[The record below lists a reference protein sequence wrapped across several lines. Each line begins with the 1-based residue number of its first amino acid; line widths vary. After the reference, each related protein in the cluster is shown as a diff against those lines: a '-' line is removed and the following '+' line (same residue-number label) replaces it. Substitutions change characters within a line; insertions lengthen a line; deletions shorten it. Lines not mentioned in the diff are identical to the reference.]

1 MGAKYDF
8 GGVAT
13 KYGIRCAD
21 GLTIHKGAFTDCDGA
36 KVPLVWN
43 HQHGSLSNVLG
54 HAILEDRGDHIYAH
68 CKLNNTPEGQRAR
81 EILAN
86 NDLTA
91 LSIYANNLD
100 KKGKNVMHGVIREVS
115 LVLAGANPGALIDTV
130 SIAHSLGITDPEEI
144 ADVAADLDEAV
155 IYHGLDD
162 SIDVDDEEEY
172 DEDEDDEDDDED
184 EYDEDEEG
192 EEDEDDYDD
201 DEDDSEDDDA
211 EGDSVEHSADSEGP
225 SAQEIYESL
234 NEDQLALLHAM
245 LAEVIA
251 VNNGESIE
259 EEEEDVKHNV
269 YDTEGYVSNGPV
281 LSLADRQQILK
292 DAKRLGSLK
301 EAIKH
306 HMEDEDGV
314 IAHAIIPSPNYPTN
328 ADGSTQTYGIANID
342 WLFPEPKALNNGA
355 PEFIKRDMD
364 WVSHLMGSV
373 HHTPFARV
381 KMMFADITEDEAR
394 ARGYMKGKQKI
405 EEVFTLLKRS
415 FGPQTIYKKQKLD
428 RDDIVDIT
436 DFDVV
441 GWIREEMRFM
451 LQEEIARA
459 ILVGDGRNPASDD
472 KIQETHICPIWKDD
486 ELFTIHVR
494 LPLVQNETESARAKR
509 IIKACIKARKQ
520 YKGTGNPKMFTTA
533 DEHTEMLLLEDG
545 NGYSLYKTDSELAT
559 KCRVSEIVEVP
570 VMEGLT
576 ETVTDTQAGTSTT
589 YQIAAI
595 IVNPVDYNVGTDRG
609 GEVNTFEDFDIDYNQ
624 HKYLIETRLS
634 GAMVRPKAA
643 IVIEIEAPSQGG

>member
-1 MGAKYDF
+1 MKGKYDF

-13 KYGIRCAD
+13 MYNTKCAD
-21 GLTIHKGAFTDCDGA
+21 GLTIHKGAFSDCDGA

-43 HQHGSLSNVLG
+43 HQHGSVSNVLG

-68 CKLNNTPEGQRAR
+68 CKLNDTPEGQRAKQ
-81 EILAN
+81 ILAN

-91 LSIYANNLD
+91 LSIYANNLS

-115 LVLAGANPGALIDTV
+115 LVLAGANPGALIDTI
-130 SIAHSLGITDPEEI
+130 SIAHSMGYTDPDEI
-144 ADVAADLDEAV
+144 AELDLDEAY

-162 SIDVDDEEEY
+162 AIDIEDDEDDEY
-172 DEDEDDEDDDED
+172 DDEDDEDYEDED
-184 EYDEDEEG
+184 EIED
-192 EEDEDDYDD
+192 EEDEDYDEES
-201 DEDDSEDDDA
+201 DEDDI
-211 EGDSVEHSADSEGP
+211 EHSADSEEGP
-225 SAQEIYESL
+225 SAEEIFNSM
-234 NEDQLALLHAM
+234 NDDQKTLLYAM
-245 LAEVIA
+245 LAEVA
-251 VNNGESIE
+251 EGGNIE
-259 EEEEDVKHNV
+259 EEENEDMKHNMF
-269 YDTEGYVSNGPV
+269 DTDGYVSDGPV

-306 HMEDEDGV
+306 NMEDEDGV
-314 IAHAIIPSPNYPTN
+314 LAHAIIPSPNYPQN
-328 ADGSTQTYGIANID
+328 EDGTTQTYGIANID
-342 WLFPEPKALNNGA
+342 WLFPNPKAISTGA
-355 PEFIKRDMD
+355 PEFIKRDMS
-364 WVSHLMGSV
+364 WVQELMGSV

-415 FGPQTIYKKQKLD
+415 YGPQTIYKKQKLD

-451 LQEEIARA
+451 LQEEVARA
-459 ILVGDGRNPASDD
+459 VLVGDGRNPASDD
-472 KIQETHICPIWKDD
+472 KIKETNICPIWKDD
-486 ELFTIHVR
+486 ELYTIHVR

-509 IIKACIKARKQ
+509 IIRAAIKARKD
-520 YKGTGNPKMFTTA
+520 YKGSGNPKMFTTA

-545 NGYSLYKTDSELAT
+545 QGYSLYKTDTELAT
-559 KCRVSEIVEVP
+559 KCRVSKIVEVP

-589 YQIAAI
+589 YQVVAI
-595 IVNPVDYNVGTDRG
+595 IVNPVDYNIGTDRG

-634 GAMVRPKAA
+634 GAMVRPKSA

>member
-54 HAILEDRGDHIYAH
+54 HAILEDRGDYIYAH

-91 LSIYANNLD
+91 LSIYANNLN

-115 LVLAGANPGALIDTV
+115 LVLAGANPGALIDTI
-130 SIAHSLGITDPEEI
+130 SIAHSMGYTDPEEI
-144 ADVAADLDEAV
+144 AELDLDEA
-155 IYHGLDD
+155 ILYHGLDD
-162 SIDVDDEEEY
+162 AIDVEDDEEDDDEEDDEDGEY
-172 DEDEDDEDDDED
+172 DEDDEDETDDDE
-184 EYDEDEEG
+184 ES
-192 EEDEDDYDD
+192 
-201 DEDDSEDDDA
+201 DEDDSESEDDA
-211 EGDSVEHSADSEGP
+211 EGDSVEHSAEDSEGP
-225 SAQEIYESL
+225 SAQEIYESM

-251 VNNGESIE
+251 SKEGEDNE
-259 EEEEDVKHNV
+259 EEEEEMKHNV
-269 YDTEGYVSNGPV
+269 YDADGYTSNGPV
-281 LSLADRQQILK
+281 LSLEDRQTILK

-306 HMEDEDGV
+306 HMEDEGGV
-314 IAHAIIPSPNYPTN
+314 IAHAIIPTPNYPHN
-328 ADGSTQTYGIANID
+328 ADGTTQTYGIANID

-364 WVSHLMGSV
+364 WVSHLMGSI

-472 KIQETHICPIWKDD
+472 KIKETNICPIWKDD
-486 ELFTIHVR
+486 ELYTIHVR
-494 LPLVQNETESARAKR
+494 LPLVQNETEAARAKR
-509 IIKACIKARKQ
+509 IIRACIKARKQ
-520 YKGTGNPKMFTTA
+520 YKGTGSPKMFTTA

-545 NGYSLYKTDSELAT
+545 NGYSLYKTDNELAT

-576 ETVTDTQAGTSTT
+576 ETVTETVEGVTVTKT
-589 YQIAAI
+589 YGIAAI

-609 GEVNTFEDFDIDYNQ
+609 GEVNTFEDFDINYNQ
-624 HKYLIETRLS
+624 HKYLIETRMS

-643 IVIEIEAPSQGG
+643 IVIEIEQPEEAG

>member
-21 GLTIHKGAFTDCDGA
+21 GLTIHKGAFADCDGA

-91 LSIYANNLD
+91 LSIYANNLN

-130 SIAHSLGITDPEEI
+130 SVAHSLGITDPEEI

-162 SIDVDDEEEY
+162 SIDVDEEDDEEE
-172 DEDEDDEDDDED
+172 DDE
-184 EYDEDEEG
+184 EEEN
-192 EEDEDDYDD
+192 EENE
-201 DEDDSEDDDA
+201 DEDDSED
-211 EGDSVEHSADSEGP
+211 EGDEESSEDDVQHSDDDSSDGSMDPE
-225 SAQEIYESL
+225 AIYQSM
-234 NEDQLALLHAM
+234 NDDQKALLYAM
-245 LAEVIA
+245 LSEVA
-251 VNNGESIE
+251 NGGNIE

-281 LSLADRQQILK
+281 LSLADRQTILK

-306 HMEDEDGV
+306 HMEDENGV
-314 IAHAIIPSPNYPTN
+314 IAHAIIPEPNYPQN

-355 PEFIKRDMD
+355 PEFIKRDMS

>member
-1 MGAKYDF
+1 MGVKYDF
-8 GGVAT
+8 GGIAT

-21 GLTIHKGAFTDCDGA
+21 GLTIHKGAFTDCDGT

-43 HQHGSLSNVLG
+43 HQHDKVSNVLG
-54 HAILEDRGDHIYAH
+54 HAILEDRGDYIYAH
-68 CKLNNTPEGQRAR
+68 CKLNDTPEGQRAR
-81 EILAN
+81 QILAN

-91 LSIYANNLD
+91 LSIYANNLS
-100 KKGKNVMHGVIREVS
+100 KKGKNVMHGMIREVS
-115 LVLAGANPGALIDTV
+115 LVLAGANPGALIDTI
-130 SIAHSLGITDPEEI
+130 SIAHSMGYTDPDEI
-144 ADVAADLDEAV
+144 AELDLDEAY

-162 SIDVDDEEEY
+162 AIDV
-172 DEDEDDEDDDED
+172 
-184 EYDEDEEG
+184 DEDEED
-192 EEDEDDYDD
+192 EEIEDE
-201 DEDDSEDDDA
+201 EPEESEDDDIQHSDEEGEAASDDSNDA
-211 EGDSVEHSADSEGP
+211 EA
-225 SAQEIYESL
+225 IYNSL
-234 NEDQLALLHAM
+234 NDKQKALLYAM
-245 LAEVIA
+245 LAEVK
-251 VNNGESIE
+251 NGGTSNDKE
-259 EEEEDVKHNV
+259 EEEEMKHNV
-269 YDTEGYVSNGPV
+269 YDADGYTSNGPV
-281 LSLADRQQILK
+281 LSLEDRKLILK

-306 HMEDEDGV
+306 HMEDENGV
-314 IAHAIIPSPNYPTN
+314 IAHAIIPAPNYPQN
-328 ADGSTQTYGIANID
+328 ADGTTQTYGIANID

-472 KIQETHICPIWKDD
+472 KIKETNICPIWKDD
-486 ELFTIHVR
+486 ELYTIHVR
-494 LPLVQNETESARAKR
+494 LPLVQNETEAARAKR
-509 IIKACIKARKQ
+509 IIRACIKARKQ

-545 NGYSLYKTDSELAT
+545 NGYSLYKTDNELAT

-576 ETVTDTQAGTSTT
+576 ETVTETIEGQTVTKT
-589 YQIAAI
+589 YGIAAI

-624 HKYLIETRLS
+624 HKYLIETRMS

-643 IVIEIEAPSQGG
+643 IVIEIEQPAEAG

>member
-43 HQHGSLSNVLG
+43 HQHGSLNNVLG

-91 LSIYANNLD
+91 LSIYANNLN

-162 SIDVDDEEEY
+162 SIDVDEDEENDEEE
-172 DEDEDDEDDDED
+172 DDEE
-184 EYDEDEEG
+184 EEDEE
-192 EEDEDDYDD
+192 
-201 DEDDSEDDDA
+201 DEDDSED
-211 EGDSVEHSADSEGP
+211 EGDEESSEDDVQHSDDDSSDGSMDPEAIFQ
-225 SAQEIYESL
+225 SM
-234 NEDQLALLHAM
+234 NDDQKALLYAM
-245 LAEVIA
+245 LSEVA
-251 VNNGESIE
+251 NGGNIE

-314 IAHAIIPSPNYPTN
+314 IAHAIIPEPNYPHN

-509 IIKACIKARKQ
+509 IIKAAIKARKQ

-545 NGYSLYKTDSELAT
+545 NGYSLYKTDNELAT

-589 YQIAAI
+589 YQVVAI

>member
-1 MGAKYDF
+1 MKGSYDF

-13 KYGIRCAD
+13 MYNTKCAD
-21 GLTIHKGAFTDCDGA
+21 GLTIHKGAFSDCDGA

-43 HQHGSLSNVLG
+43 QQQDKVSNVLG
-54 HAILEDRGDHIYAH
+54 HAVLEDRGDHIYAH
-68 CKLNNTPEGQRAR
+68 CKLNDTPEGQRAR
-81 EILAN
+81 QILAN

-91 LSIYANNLD
+91 LSIYANNLS

-115 LVLAGANPGALIDTV
+115 LVLAGANPGALIDTI
-130 SIAHSLGITDPEEI
+130 SIAHSMGYTDPDEI
-144 ADVAADLDEAV
+144 AELDLDEAY

-162 SIDVDDEEEY
+162 AIDVEDSEDSEDEDEEY
-172 DEDEDDEDDDED
+172 DEDEEDEDESEDEEDESEDDED
-184 EYDEDEEG
+184 EES
-192 EEDEDDYDD
+192 EED
-201 DEDDSEDDDA
+201 
-211 EGDSVEHSADSEGP
+211 VKHSADSEKKGP
-225 SAQEIYESL
+225 SAEEIFNSM
-234 NEDQLALLHAM
+234 NEDQKTLLYAM
-245 LAEVIA
+245 LAEVA
-251 VNNGESIE
+251 EGGSSNTE
-259 EEEEDVKHNV
+259 EEENEDMKHNMF
-269 YDTEGYVSNGPV
+269 DTDGYVSNGPV
-281 LSLADRQQILK
+281 LSLEDRQLILK

-306 HMEDEDGV
+306 HMEDENGV
-314 IAHAIIPSPNYPTN
+314 IAHAIIPEPNYPHN

-342 WLFPEPKALNNGA
+342 WLFPEPKSLNNGA

-472 KIQETHICPIWKDD
+472 KIKETNICPIWKDD
-486 ELFTIHVR
+486 ELYTIHVR
-494 LPLVQNETESARAKR
+494 LPLVQNETEAARAKR
-509 IIKACIKARKQ
+509 IIRACIKARKQ

-545 NGYSLYKTDSELAT
+545 NGYSLYKTDNELAT

-576 ETVTDTQAGTSTT
+576 ETVTETIEGQTVTKT
-589 YQIAAI
+589 YGIAAI

-624 HKYLIETRLS
+624 HKYLIETRMS

-643 IVIEIEAPSQGG
+643 IVIEIEMPEEAG

>member
-21 GLTIHKGAFTDCDGA
+21 GLTIHKGAFADCDGA

-91 LSIYANNLD
+91 LSIYANNLN

-162 SIDVDDEEEY
+162 SIDVDEDEEDDEEDDEEE
-172 DEDEDDEDDDED
+172 
-184 EYDEDEEG
+184 EDEEN
-192 EEDEDDYDD
+192 E
-201 DEDDSEDDDA
+201 DEDDSED
-211 EGDSVEHSADSEGP
+211 EGDEELSEDDVQHSDDDSSDGSMDPE
-225 SAQEIYESL
+225 AIYQSM
-234 NEDQLALLHAM
+234 NDDQKALLYAM
-245 LAEVIA
+245 LSEVA
-251 VNNGESIE
+251 NGGNIE

-281 LSLADRQQILK
+281 LSLADRQTILK

-306 HMEDEDGV
+306 HMEDENGV
-314 IAHAIIPSPNYPTN
+314 IAHAIIPEPNYPQN

-355 PEFIKRDMD
+355 PEFIKRDMS

-373 HHTPFARV
+373 HHTPCARV

-451 LQEEIARA
+451 
-459 ILVGDGRNPASDD
+459 
-472 KIQETHICPIWKDD
+472 THICPIWKDD

>member
-1 MGAKYDF
+1 MGASKYQQDF
-8 GGVAT
+8 GGIAT
-13 KYGIRCAD
+13 MYGTRCAD
-21 GLTIHKGAFTDCDGA
+21 GLTIHKGAFADCDGA

-43 HQHGSLSNVLG
+43 HQHGSVNNVLG
-54 HAILEDRGDHIYAH
+54 HAILEDRGDCIYAH
-68 CKLNNTPEGQRAR
+68 CKLNDTPEGQRAKQ
-81 EILAN
+81 ILAN

-91 LSIYANNLD
+91 LSIYANNLS
-100 KKGKNVMHGVIREVS
+100 KKGKNVMHGMIREVS
-115 LVLAGANPGALIDTV
+115 LVLAGANPGALIDTI
-130 SIAHSLGITDPEEI
+130 SIAHSMGYTDPDEI
-144 ADVAADLDEAV
+144 AELDLDEAY
-155 IYHGLDD
+155 IYHGLDNA
-162 SIDVDDEEEY
+162 IDVDEE
-172 DEDEDDEDDDED
+172 
-184 EYDEDEEG
+184 
-192 EEDEDDYDD
+192 
-201 DEDDSEDDDA
+201 S
-211 EGDSVEHSADSEGP
+211 
-225 SAQEIYESL
+225 
-234 NEDQLALLHAM
+234 
-245 LAEVIA
+245 
-251 VNNGESIE
+251 E
-259 EEEEDVKHNV
+259 EEEEEEVSTLSHANEEVDDVAEDEELDLKAEFEAMSPRNQKVCCALIGAALESAAAGSENTEEEEEEMKHNV
-269 YDTEGYVSNGPV
+269 FDTDGYVNDGPY
-281 LSLADRQQILK
+281 LSLADRQTILK

-314 IAHAIIPSPNYPTN
+314 IAHAIIPSPNYPQN
-328 ADGSTQTYGIANID
+328 EDGTTQEYGIANIN
-342 WLFPEPKALNNGA
+342 WLFPEPKAVTTGA
-355 PEFIKRDMD
+355 PAFIERDRS
-364 WVSHLMGSV
+364 WISHLMGSV

-394 ARGYMKGKQKI
+394 ARGYMKGKKKI

-428 RDDIVDIT
+428 RDDVVDIT

-472 KIQETHICPIWKDD
+472 KIQEAHIHPIWNDD
-486 ELFTIHVR
+486 ELYTIKVR

-509 IIKACIKARKQ
+509 IIRACIKARKD
-520 YKGTGNPKMFTTA
+520 YKGTGSPKMFTTA

-545 NGYSLYKTDSELAT
+545 QGYSLYKTDNELAT

-576 ETVTDTQAGTSTT
+576 ETVTDSQAGTSTT
-589 YQIAAI
+589 YQVAAI

-624 HKYLIETRLS
+624 HKYLIETRIS
-634 GAMVRPKAA
+634 GGLVRPKSA

>member
-8 GGVAT
+8 GGIAT
-13 KYGIRCAD
+13 KYGTRCAD
-21 GLTIHKGAFTDCDGA
+21 GLTINKGAFADCDGI

-43 HQHGSLSNVLG
+43 HQHDKVSNVLG
-54 HAILEDRGDHIYAH
+54 HAILEDRGDCVYAH
-68 CKLNNTPEGQRAR
+68 CKLNDTPEGQRAR
-81 EILAN
+81 QILAN
-86 NDLTA
+86 DDLTA
-91 LSIYANNLD
+91 LSIYANNLSR
-100 KKGKNVMHGVIREVS
+100 KGKNVMHGMIREVS
-115 LVLAGANPGALIDTV
+115 LVLAGANPGALIDTI
-130 SIAHSLGITDPEEI
+130 SIAHSMGYTDPEEI
-144 ADVAADLDEAV
+144 AELDLDEA
-155 IYHGLDD
+155 ILYHGLENA
-162 SIDVDDEEEY
+162 IDI
-172 DEDEDDEDDDED
+172 DDED
-184 EYDEDEEG
+184 EEEDEEG
-192 EEDEDDYDD
+192 ED
-201 DEDDSEDDDA
+201 DESAESSEDDDEESEDDIQHSD
-211 EGDSVEHSADSEGP
+211 EGDGESSEDENE
-225 SAQEIYESL
+225 AEKIYNSM
-234 NEDQLALLHAM
+234 NEDQKALLYAM
-245 LAEVIA
+245 LAEVA
-251 VNNGESIE
+251 EGGSTNNE
-259 EEEEDVKHNV
+259 EEEKDVKHNV
-269 YDTEGYVSNGPV
+269 FDSEGYVNDGPT
-281 LSLADRQQILK
+281 LSLKDRQQILK
-292 DAKRLGSLK
+292 DMKRFGTLK
-301 EAIKH
+301 ESIKH

-314 IAHAIIPSPNYPTN
+314 IAHAIIPAPNYPQN
-328 ADGSTQTYGIANID
+328 ADGTTQTYGIANID
-342 WLFPEPKALNNGA
+342 WLFPEPKAISTGA

-364 WVSHLMGSV
+364 WISHLMGSV

-415 FGPQTIYKKQKLD
+415 FGPQTVYKKQKLD

-472 KIQETHICPIWKDD
+472 KIQEIHIHPIWNDD
-486 ELFTIHVR
+486 ELYTIKVR
-494 LPLVQNETESARAKR
+494 LPLIQNETEAARAKR
-509 IIKACIKARKQ
+509 IIRACIKARKD

-576 ETVTDTQAGTSTT
+576 ETVTETVEGVSVTKT
-589 YQIAAI
+589 YGVAAI

-609 GEVNTFEDFDIDYNQ
+609 GEVNTFEDFDIDVNQ
-624 HKYLIETRLS
+624 HKYLIETRVS
-634 GAMVRPKAA
+634 GGLVRPKAA
-643 IVIEIEAPSQGG
+643 IVIEIEQPEEAG

>member
-8 GGVAT
+8 GGIAT
-13 KYGIRCAD
+13 QYGVRCGD
-21 GLTIHKGAFTDCDGA
+21 GLTIHKDAFKDCDGK

-43 HQHGSLSNVLG
+43 HQHDKIDNVLG
-54 HAILEDRGDHIYAH
+54 HAILEDRGDCIYAH
-68 CKLNNTPEGQRAR
+68 CKLNNTSEGQKAR
-81 EILAN
+81 EILHN
-86 NDLTA
+86 YDIEA
-91 LSIYANNLD
+91 LSIYANELT
-100 KKGKNVMHGVIREVS
+100 KKGKNVMHGNIREVS
-115 LVLAGANPGALIDTV
+115 LVLAGCNPGALIDQI
-130 SIAHSLGITDPEEI
+130 SIAHSMGINDPDEI
-144 ADVAADLDEAV
+144 NNFVEDLDEAY
-155 IYHGLDD
+155 IYHGMND
-162 SIDVDDEEEY
+162 SIEI
-172 DEDEDDEDDDED
+172 EDDDED
-184 EYDEDEEG
+184 G
-192 EEDEDDYDD
+192 ENVEDDVDA
-201 DEDDSEDDDA
+201 EDDNIEHAATDDKEDK
-211 EGDSVEHSADSEGP
+211 EVADSKGSGKTAE
-225 SAQEIYESL
+225 EIFNSM
-234 NEDQLALLHAM
+234 NEDQKTLLYAM
-245 LAEVIA
+245 LAEVA
-251 VNNGESIE
+251 DSNSNGEADNNK
-259 EEEEDVKHNV
+259 EEEDMKHNV
-269 YDTEGYVSNGPV
+269 FDQDGYVSNGPV

-314 IAHAIIPSPNYPTN
+314 IAHAIIPSPNYPQN
-328 ADGSTQTYGIANID
+328 EDGTTQEYGIANIN
-342 WLFPEPKALNNGA
+342 WLFPEPKAVTTGA
-355 PEFIKRDMD
+355 PEFIKRDQD
-364 WVSHLMGSV
+364 WISHLMGSV

-394 ARGYMKGKQKI
+394 ARGYMKGKKKI

-472 KIQETHICPIWKDD
+472 KIQEAHIHPIWNDD
-486 ELFTIHVR
+486 ELYTIKVR
-494 LPLVQNETESARAKR
+494 LSLVQNETEAARAKR
-509 IIKACIKARKQ
+509 IIKACIKARKD

-545 NGYSLYKTDSELAT
+545 NGYSLYKTDTELAT

-589 YQIAAI
+589 YQVAAI

-624 HKYLIETRLS
+624 HKYLIETRIS
-634 GAMVRPKAA
+634 GGLVRPKSA

>member
-21 GLTIHKGAFTDCDGA
+21 GLTIHKGAFADCDGA

-91 LSIYANNLD
+91 LSIYANNLN

-162 SIDVDDEEEY
+162 SIDVDE
-172 DEDEDDEDDDED
+172 EDDEEDDDE
-184 EYDEDEEG
+184 EEEDEEN
-192 EEDEDDYDD
+192 E
-201 DEDDSEDDDA
+201 DEDDSED
-211 EGDSVEHSADSEGP
+211 EGDEESSEDDVQHSDDDSSDGSMDPE
-225 SAQEIYESL
+225 AIYQSM
-234 NEDQLALLHAM
+234 NDDQKALLYAM
-245 LAEVIA
+245 LSEVA
-251 VNNGESIE
+251 NGGNIE

-281 LSLADRQQILK
+281 LSLADRQTILK

-306 HMEDEDGV
+306 HMEDENGV
-314 IAHAIIPSPNYPTN
+314 IAHAIIPEPNYPQN

-355 PEFIKRDMD
+355 PEFIKRDMS

>member
-1 MGAKYDF
+1 MGVKKYNQDF
-8 GGVAT
+8 GGIAT
-13 KYGIRCAD
+13 MYGTRCAD
-21 GLTIHKGAFTDCDGA
+21 GLTIHAGAFADCDGA
-36 KVPLVWN
+36 RVPLVWN
-43 HQHGSLSNVLG
+43 HQHDKIGNVLG
-54 HAILEDRGDHIYAH
+54 HAILEDRGDCVYAH
-68 CKLNNTPEGQRAR
+68 CKLNNTPEGQKAR

-91 LSIYANNLD
+91 LSIYANNLS
-100 KKGKNVMHGVIREVS
+100 KKGKNVMHGMIREVS

-130 SIAHSLGITDPEEI
+130 SIAHSMGYTDPDEI
-144 ADVAADLDEAV
+144 AELDLDEA
-155 IYHGLDD
+155 ILYHGLDD
-162 SIDVDDEEEY
+162 AIDIE
-172 DEDEDDEDDDED
+172 
-184 EYDEDEEG
+184 
-192 EEDEDDYDD
+192 
-201 DEDDSEDDDA
+201 DEDDSEEELED
-211 EGDSVEHSADSEGP
+211 DSEEELAHADDSEEDLGDDEDFDLKAEFERMSP
-225 SAQEIYESL
+225 RDQKVCCAMVGAALEAAAAESE
-234 NEDQLALLHAM
+234 N
-245 LAEVIA
+245 
-251 VNNGESIE
+251 E
-259 EEEEDVKHNV
+259 EEEEEMKHNV
-269 YDTEGYVSNGPV
+269 FDAEGYTNNGPI
-281 LSLADRQQILK
+281 LSVADRQQILK
-292 DAKRLGSLK
+292 DMKRFGTLK

-306 HMEDEDGV
+306 NMEDEDGV
-314 IAHAIIPSPNYPTN
+314 LAHAIIPAPNYPQN
-328 ADGSTQTYGIANID
+328 ADGTTQTYGIANID
-342 WLFPEPKALNNGA
+342 WLFPEPKAISTGA

-364 WVSHLMGSV
+364 WISHLMGSV

-415 FGPQTIYKKQKLD
+415 FGPQTVYKKQKLD

-472 KIQETHICPIWKDD
+472 KIQEIHIHPIWNDD
-486 ELFTIHVR
+486 ELYTIKVR
-494 LPLVQNETESARAKR
+494 LPLIQNETEAARAKR
-509 IIKACIKARKQ
+509 IIRACIKARKD

-545 NGYSLYKTDSELAT
+545 NGYSLYKTDNELAT

-576 ETVTDTQAGTSTT
+576 ETVTETVEGVSVTKT
-589 YQIAAI
+589 YGVAAI

-609 GEVNTFEDFDIDYNQ
+609 GEVNTFEDFDIDVNQ
-624 HKYLIETRLS
+624 HKYLIETRVS
-634 GAMVRPKAA
+634 GGLVRPKSA
-643 IVIEIEAPSQGG
+643 IVIEIEQPEEAG

>member
-1 MGAKYDF
+1 MGEKYDF

-13 KYGIRCAD
+13 MYGTRCAD
-21 GLTIHKGAFTDCDGA
+21 GLTIHKGAFTECDGA

-43 HQHGSLSNVLG
+43 HQHDKVSNVLG

-68 CKLNNTPEGQRAR
+68 CKLNDTPEGQRAR
-81 EILAN
+81 QILAN

-91 LSIYANNLD
+91 LSIYANGLS
-100 KKGKNVMHGVIREVS
+100 KKGKNVMHGTIREVS

-130 SIAHSLGITDPEEI
+130 SIAHAMGYTDPDEIEELDI
-144 ADVAADLDEAV
+144 DEAY
-155 IYHGLDD
+155 IYHGLEDA
-162 SIDVDDEEEY
+162 IDYEEDEEEV
-172 DEDEDDEDDDED
+172 EETEETDDQV
-184 EYDEDEEG
+184 EES
-192 EEDEDDYDD
+192 EED
-201 DEDDSEDDDA
+201 A
-211 EGDSVEHSADSEGP
+211 VEHSADEKSEESGASP
-225 SAQEIYESL
+225 QEIFDSM
-234 NEDQLALLHAM
+234 NEDQKTLLYAM
-245 LAEVIA
+245 LAEVA
-251 VNNGESIE
+251 EGGSNEE

-269 YDTEGYVSNGPV
+269 FDTEGYTNDGPY
-281 LSLADRQQILK
+281 LSLADRQKVLK

-306 HMEDEDGV
+306 NFEDEDGV
-314 IAHAIIPSPNYPTN
+314 LAHAIIPTPNYPHN
-328 ADGSTQTYGIANID
+328 ADGSEQTYGIANID
-342 WLFPEPKALNNGA
+342 WLFPEAKALSSGA
-355 PEFIKRDMD
+355 PEFIKRDMN
-364 WVSHLMGSV
+364 WVQHLMGSV
-373 HHTPFARV
+373 HHTPFSRV

-394 ARGYMKGKQKI
+394 ARGYMKGKKKI

-415 FGPQTIYKKQKLD
+415 FSPQTIYKKQKLD

-459 ILVGDGRNPASDD
+459 VLVGDGRNDASDD
-472 KIQETHICPIWKDD
+472 KIQEAHIKPIWKDD
-486 ELFTIHVR
+486 DLYTIKVR

-509 IIKACIKARKQ
+509 IIKAAIKARID
-520 YKGTGNPKMFTTA
+520 YKGSGNPKMFTTA
-533 DEHTEMLLLEDG
+533 NEHTEMLLLEDG
-545 NGYSLYKTDSELAT
+545 QGYSLYKTDTELAT

-576 ETVTDTQAGTSTT
+576 EEVTESGTSKT
-589 YQIAAI
+589 YQVAAI
-595 IVNPVDYNVGTDRG
+595 IVNPTDYNIGTDRG

-634 GAMVRPKAA
+634 GALVRPKSA
-643 IVIEIEAPSQGG
+643 IVIEIEAPTQGG

>member
-1 MGAKYDF
+1 MGVKKYNQDF

-13 KYGIRCAD
+13 MYGTRCAD
-21 GLTIHKGAFTDCDGA
+21 GLTIHKGAFADCDGA

-43 HQHGSLSNVLG
+43 HQHGSVNNVLG
-54 HAILEDRGDHIYAH
+54 HAILEDCGDHIYAH
-68 CKLNNTPEGQRAR
+68 CKLNDTPEGQRAR
-81 EILAN
+81 QILAN
-86 NDLTA
+86 DDLTA
-91 LSIYANNLD
+91 LSIYANNLS

-115 LVLAGANPGALIDTV
+115 LVLAGANPGALIDQV
-130 SIAHSLGITDPEEI
+130 SIAHAMGYTDPDEI
-144 ADVAADLDEAV
+144 AELDLDEAY
-155 IYHGLDD
+155 IYHGLENA
-162 SIDVDDEEEY
+162 IDVDEEY
-172 DEDEDDEDDDED
+172 DEDDEDDDDEDDEEYED
-184 EYDEDEEG
+184 EYDEDGDDEYDSEDNDGDIEHSGTDEDEEIDLKAEFESMPPEYQEICCAIVG
-192 EEDEDDYDD
+192 AALEAAAAGSENEEEDE
-201 DEDDSEDDDA
+201 E
-211 EGDSVEHSADSEGP
+211 
-225 SAQEIYESL
+225 
-234 NEDQLALLHAM
+234 M
-245 LAEVIA
+245 
-251 VNNGESIE
+251 
-259 EEEEDVKHNV
+259 KHNV
-269 YDTEGYVSNGPV
+269 FDADGYTSNGPV
-281 LSLADRQQILK
+281 LTLEDRQQILK
-292 DAKRLGSLK
+292 DMKKFGTLK

-306 HMEDEDGV
+306 HMEDENGV

-328 ADGSTQTYGIANID
+328 ADGTTQTYGIANID

-428 RDDIVDIT
+428 RDDVVDIT

-451 LQEEIARA
+451 LQEEVARA
-459 ILVGDGRNPASDD
+459 VLVGDGRNPASDD
-472 KIQETHICPIWKDD
+472 KIKETNICPIWKDD
-486 ELFTIHVR
+486 ELYTIHVR
-494 LPLVQNETESARAKR
+494 LPLVQNETEAARAKR
-509 IIKACIKARKQ
+509 IIRACIKARKQ

-545 NGYSLYKTDSELAT
+545 NGYSLYKTDNELAT

-576 ETVTDTQAGTSTT
+576 ETVTETVDGVSVSKT
-589 YQIAAI
+589 YGIAAI
-595 IVNPVDYNVGTDRG
+595 IVNPVDYNIGTDRG
-609 GEVNTFEDFDIDYNQ
+609 GEVNTFEDFDIDVNQ
-624 HKYLIETRLS
+624 HKYLIETRMS
-634 GAMVRPKAA
+634 GALVRPKAA
-643 IVIEIEAPSQGG
+643 IVIEIEMPEEAG

>member
-91 LSIYANNLD
+91 LSIYANNLN

-162 SIDVDDEEEY
+162 SIDVDEDEEDDEEE
-172 DEDEDDEDDDED
+172 DDEE
-184 EYDEDEEG
+184 EEDEE
-192 EEDEDDYDD
+192 
-201 DEDDSEDDDA
+201 DEDDSED
-211 EGDSVEHSADSEGP
+211 EGDEESSEDDVQHSDDDSSDGSMDPE
-225 SAQEIYESL
+225 AIYQSM
-234 NEDQLALLHAM
+234 NDDQKALLYAM
-245 LAEVIA
+245 LSEVA
-251 VNNGESIE
+251 NGGNIE

-306 HMEDEDGV
+306 HMEDENGV
-314 IAHAIIPSPNYPTN
+314 IAHAIIPEPNYPQN

-589 YQIAAI
+589 YQVVAI

>member
-1 MGAKYDF
+1 MKGSYDF

-13 KYGIRCAD
+13 MYNTKCAD
-21 GLTIHKGAFTDCDGA
+21 GLTIHKGAFSDCDGA

-43 HQHGSLSNVLG
+43 HQHDKVSNVLG

-68 CKLNNTPEGQRAR
+68 CKLNDTPEGQRAR
-81 EILAN
+81 QILAN

-91 LSIYANNLD
+91 LSIYANNLS

-115 LVLAGANPGALIDTV
+115 LVLAGANPGALIDTI
-130 SIAHSLGITDPEEI
+130 SIAHSMGYTDPDEI
-144 ADVAADLDEAV
+144 AELDLDEAY

-162 SIDVDDEEEY
+162 AIDVEDSEEDAEDEDEEY
-172 DEDEDDEDDDED
+172 DEDEEDESEDDED
-184 EYDEDEEG
+184 ESEDDEDES
-192 EEDEDDYDD
+192 EED
-201 DEDDSEDDDA
+201 
-211 EGDSVEHSADSEGP
+211 VKHSADSEEKGP
-225 SAQEIYESL
+225 SAEEIFNSM
-234 NEDQLALLHAM
+234 NEDQKTLLYAM
-245 LAEVIA
+245 LAEVA
-251 VNNGESIE
+251 EGGSSNTE
-259 EEEEDVKHNV
+259 EEENEDMKHNMF
-269 YDTEGYVSNGPV
+269 DTDGYVSNGPV
-281 LSLADRQQILK
+281 LSLEDRQLILK

-306 HMEDEDGV
+306 HMEDENGV
-314 IAHAIIPSPNYPTN
+314 IAHAIIPEPNYPHN
-328 ADGSTQTYGIANID
+328 ADGTTQTYGIANID
-342 WLFPEPKALNNGA
+342 WLFPEPKSLNNGA

-472 KIQETHICPIWKDD
+472 KIKETNICPIWKDD
-486 ELFTIHVR
+486 ELYTIHVR
-494 LPLVQNETESARAKR
+494 LPLVQNETEAARAKR
-509 IIKACIKARKQ
+509 IIRACIKARKQ

-545 NGYSLYKTDSELAT
+545 NGYSLYKTDNELAT

-576 ETVTDTQAGTSTT
+576 ETVTETIEGQTVTKT
-589 YQIAAI
+589 YGIAAI

-624 HKYLIETRLS
+624 HKYLIETRMS

-643 IVIEIEAPSQGG
+643 IVIEIETPEEAG

>member
-21 GLTIHKGAFTDCDGA
+21 GLTINKGAFTDCDGA

-54 HAILEDRGDHIYAH
+54 HAILEDRGDYVYAH

-91 LSIYANNLD
+91 LSIYANNLN

-130 SIAHSLGITDPEEI
+130 SIAHSLGYTDPEEI
-144 ADVAADLDEAV
+144 AELDLDEA
-155 IYHGLDD
+155 ILYHGLDD
-162 SIDVDDEEEY
+162 AIDV
-172 DEDEDDEDDDED
+172 DEDDET
-184 EYDEDEEG
+184 EES
-192 EEDEDDYDD
+192 EE
-201 DEDDSEDDDA
+201 SEDDETEESEESEDDETEESEDDIQHSDEKA
-211 EGDSVEHSADSEGP
+211 SSDSKDPET
-225 SAQEIYESL
+225 IYNSM
-234 NEDQLALLHAM
+234 NDDQKALLYAM
-245 LAEVIA
+245 LAEVSDGGT
-251 VNNGESIE
+251 NK
-259 EEEEDVKHNV
+259 EEDEEMKHNV
-269 YDTEGYVSNGPV
+269 FDADGYTSNGPV
-281 LSLADRQQILK
+281 LSLEDRRTILK

-306 HMEDEDGV
+306 HMEDENGV
-314 IAHAIIPSPNYPTN
+314 IAHAIIPAPNYPQN
-328 ADGSTQTYGIANID
+328 ADGTTQTYGIANID
-342 WLFPEPKALNNGA
+342 WLFPEPKSLNNGA

-364 WVSHLMGSV
+364 WVSHLMGSI

-472 KIQETHICPIWKDD
+472 KIKETNICPIWKDD
-486 ELFTIHVR
+486 ELYTIHVR
-494 LPLVQNETESARAKR
+494 LPLVQNETEAARAKR
-509 IIKACIKARKQ
+509 IIRACIKARKQ

-545 NGYSLYKTDSELAT
+545 NGYSLYKTDNELAT

-576 ETVTDTQAGTSTT
+576 ETVTETIEGVSVTKT
-589 YQIAAI
+589 YGIAAI

-624 HKYLIETRLS
+624 HKYLIETRMS

-643 IVIEIEAPSQGG
+643 IVIEIEVPEEAG

>member
-1 MGAKYDF
+1 MGEKYDF

-13 KYGIRCAD
+13 MYGTRCAD

-43 HQHGSLSNVLG
+43 HQHDKVSNVLG
-54 HAILEDRGDHIYAH
+54 HAVLEDRGDHIYAH
-68 CKLNNTPEGQRAR
+68 CKLNDTPEGQRAR
-81 EILAN
+81 QILAN

-91 LSIYANNLD
+91 LSIYANGLS
-100 KKGKNVMHGVIREVS
+100 KKGKNVMHGTIREVS
-115 LVLAGANPGALIDTV
+115 LVLAGANPGALIDTI
-130 SIAHSLGITDPEEI
+130 SIAHSMGYTDPEEI
-144 ADVAADLDEAV
+144 EELDLDEAY

-162 SIDVDDEEEY
+162 AIDY
-172 DEDEDDEDDDED
+172 DDED
-184 EYDEDEEG
+184 EEEVEEVEDEEEDAIEHASKE
-192 EEDEDDYDD
+192 EEDSDV
-201 DEDDSEDDDA
+201 A
-211 EGDSVEHSADSEGP
+211 ESGKGP
-225 SAQEIYESL
+225 SAQEVFDSM
-234 NEDQLALLHAM
+234 NDDQKTLLYAM
-245 LAEVIA
+245 LAEVA
-251 VNNGESIE
+251 EGGNNDE

-269 YDTEGYVSNGPV
+269 FDQEGYVNDGPC

-306 HMEDEDGV
+306 NFEDEDGV
-314 IAHAIIPSPNYPTN
+314 LAHAIIPTPNYPHN
-328 ADGSTQTYGIANID
+328 ADGSVQEYGIANID
-342 WLFPEPKALNNGA
+342 WLFPEAKALNSGA
-355 PEFIKRDMD
+355 PEFIQRDMN
-364 WVSHLMGSV
+364 WVQKLMGSV

-394 ARGYMKGKQKI
+394 ARGYMKGKKKI

-415 FGPQTIYKKQKLD
+415 FSPQTIYKKQKLD

-459 ILVGDGRNPASDD
+459 VLVGDGRNDASDD
-472 KIQETHICPIWKDD
+472 KIQEAHIKPIWKDD
-486 ELFTIHVR
+486 ILYTIKVR

-509 IIKACIKARKQ
+509 IIKAAIKARID
-520 YKGTGNPKMFTTA
+520 YKGSGNPKMFTTA
-533 DEHTEMLLLEDG
+533 NEHTEMLLLEDG
-545 NGYSLYKTDSELAT
+545 QGYSLYKTDTELAT

-576 ETVTDTQAGTSTT
+576 EEVSETIEGQTVTKT

-595 IVNPVDYNVGTDRG
+595 IVNPVDYNIGTDRG

-634 GAMVRPKAA
+634 GALVRPKSA

>member
-1 MGAKYDF
+1 MKGSYDF

-13 KYGIRCAD
+13 MYNTKCAD
-21 GLTIHKGAFTDCDGA
+21 GLTIHKGAFSDCDGA

-43 HQHGSLSNVLG
+43 HQHDKVSNVLG
-54 HAILEDRGDHIYAH
+54 HAVLEDRGDHIYAH
-68 CKLNNTPEGQRAR
+68 CKLNDTPEGQRAR
-81 EILAN
+81 QILAN

-91 LSIYANNLD
+91 LSIYANNLS

-115 LVLAGANPGALIDTV
+115 LVLAGANPGALIDTI
-130 SIAHSLGITDPEEI
+130 SIAHSMGYTDPDEI
-144 ADVAADLDEAV
+144 AELDLDEAY

-162 SIDVDDEEEY
+162 AIDVEDSEDSEDEDEEY
-172 DEDEDDEDDDED
+172 DEDEEDEDESEDEEDESEDDED
-184 EYDEDEEG
+184 EES
-192 EEDEDDYDD
+192 EED
-201 DEDDSEDDDA
+201 
-211 EGDSVEHSADSEGP
+211 VKHSADSEKKGP
-225 SAQEIYESL
+225 SAEEIFNSM
-234 NEDQLALLHAM
+234 NEDQKTLLYAM
-245 LAEVIA
+245 LAEVA
-251 VNNGESIE
+251 EGGSSNTE
-259 EEEEDVKHNV
+259 EEENEDMKHNMF
-269 YDTEGYVSNGPV
+269 DTDGYVSNGPV
-281 LSLADRQQILK
+281 LSLEDRQLILK

-306 HMEDEDGV
+306 HMEDENGV
-314 IAHAIIPSPNYPTN
+314 IAHAIIPEPNYPHN

-342 WLFPEPKALNNGA
+342 WLFPEPKSLNNGA

-472 KIQETHICPIWKDD
+472 KIKETNICPIWKDD
-486 ELFTIHVR
+486 ELYTIHVR
-494 LPLVQNETESARAKR
+494 LPLVQNETEAARAKR
-509 IIKACIKARKQ
+509 IIRACIKARKQ

-545 NGYSLYKTDSELAT
+545 NGYSLYKTDNELAT

-576 ETVTDTQAGTSTT
+576 ETVTETIEGQTVTKT
-589 YQIAAI
+589 YGIAAI

-624 HKYLIETRLS
+624 HKYLIETRMS

-643 IVIEIEAPSQGG
+643 IVIEIEMPEEAG

>member
-21 GLTIHKGAFTDCDGA
+21 GLTIHKGAFADCDGA

-91 LSIYANNLD
+91 LSIYANNLN

-162 SIDVDDEEEY
+162 SIDVDEEDDEEE
-172 DEDEDDEDDDED
+172 DDEE
-184 EYDEDEEG
+184 EEDEEN
-192 EEDEDDYDD
+192 E
-201 DEDDSEDDDA
+201 DEDDSED
-211 EGDSVEHSADSEGP
+211 EGDEELSEDDVQHSDDDSSDGSMDPE
-225 SAQEIYESL
+225 AIYQSM
-234 NEDQLALLHAM
+234 NDDQKALLYAM
-245 LAEVIA
+245 LSEVA
-251 VNNGESIE
+251 NGGNIE

-281 LSLADRQQILK
+281 LSLADRQTILK

-306 HMEDEDGV
+306 HMEDENGV
-314 IAHAIIPSPNYPTN
+314 IAHAIIPEPNYPQN

-355 PEFIKRDMD
+355 PEFIKRDMS

-589 YQIAAI
+589 YQVAAI
-595 IVNPVDYNVGTDRG
+595 IVNPADYNVGTDRG

-624 HKYLIETRLS
+624 HKYLIETRIS
-634 GAMVRPKAA
+634 GGLVRPKSA